1 MEDKTILSKTA
12 KGREEIETRK
22 HKLEQRLRAVLITI
36 NGKLTAGE
44 LAKQFSTTSDIRAVL
59 DRLVGE
65 GFAQAALDPAAR
77 LAHAR
82 SELAR
87 LVSASLGPQGDS
99 IAMKLEGARTMEEL
113 RAYLESKRA
122 FFDEVLRE
130 KKAAFWAR
138 AAELTG

>member
-1 MEDKTILSKTA
+1 MDEKTILSKTA

-22 HKLEQRLRAVLITI
+22 HKLEQRLRAVLITV

-44 LAKQFSTTSDIRAVL
+44 LAKQFSSMSDLPAAL
-59 DRLVGE
+59 EKLVRE
-65 GFAQAALDPAAR
+65 GFAQQALDPAVRLKQAR
-77 LAHAR
+77 A
-82 SELAR
+82 ELAA
-87 LVSASLGPQGDS
+87 LITASLGPQGDS
-99 IAMKLEGARTMEEL
+99 IAMKVESAKTLEEL